1 VRVCRGKI
9 SSIVQ
14 TDVALEQ
21 LADCA
26 GEVQSSGSTAD
37 RDGVEPIDIAAE
49 AEAFIEDV
57 LEQIRIRSG
66 DYKKRGGW
74 FNKSQVLCEAILVG
88 KPALAEY
95 IAQKWVNKSSE
106 SYTGDES
113 GESYWV

>member
-1 VRVCRGKI
+1 M
-9 SSIVQ
+9 
-14 TDVALEQ
+14 D
-21 LADCA
+21 
-26 GEVQSSGSTAD
+26 
-37 RDGVEPIDIAAE
+37 PIGTAAE

-66 DYKKRGGW
+66 DNKKRGGW

-106 SYTGDES
+106 SYTGDECWRWFQHCS
-113 GESYWV
+113 AVRFQGSSTVQSLHTVVEV